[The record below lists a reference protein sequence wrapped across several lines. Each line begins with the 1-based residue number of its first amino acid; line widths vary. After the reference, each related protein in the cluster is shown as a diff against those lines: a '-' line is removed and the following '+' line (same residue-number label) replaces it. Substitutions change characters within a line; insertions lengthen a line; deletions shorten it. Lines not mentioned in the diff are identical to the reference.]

1 MPTLTFQMTQKK
13 HRAAGSHRQGWTR
26 GKWLAG
32 LGVLCLVVVLGLFGL
47 ARPVA
52 RWQTRRW
59 LQNLPGF
66 EGDFLDA
73 RLSVFPLVYGVTH
86 LKLSQPGRHSGEP
99 LLYADDLSLQLL
111 WGPLLRGHLVAR
123 AQASGVKVVLEQPP
137 PGTPARLPEF
147 SQLIPVPIL
156 LDRAQVRRG
165 EVLYVWV
172 YQEGR
177 PTMWFHAIEATLENV
192 ASRAQLAPG
201 PMTLAA
207 TGTVQR
213 SGTMSVAVEA
223 APYASP
229 LSFRGGA
236 SMEAFDVAQM
246 NGLIASQK
254 GVKLSPGLF
263 SMRMTFDSKAGIL
276 NGRVEP
282 SLQGS
287 AVIARDA
294 QLGSALTALVGR
306 ISMVLSQPADG
317 TTASGAILVR
327 DELTEPDRQLLPSME
342 KVVENGFLLG
352 LQESLR
358 RVYAGGPS
366 PSTGQAEKRPTELKT
381 GG

>member
-1 MPTLTFQMTQKK
+1 
-13 HRAAGSHRQGWTR
+13 
-26 GKWLAG
+26 
-32 LGVLCLVVVLGLFGL
+32 
-47 ARPVA
+47 
-52 RWQTRRW
+52 
-59 LQNLPGF
+59 
-66 EGDFLDA
+66 
-73 RLSVFPLVYGVTH
+73 
-86 LKLSQPGRHSGEP
+86 
-99 LLYADDLSLQLL
+99 
-111 WGPLLRGHLVAR
+111 
-123 AQASGVKVVLEQPP
+123 
-137 PGTPARLPEF
+137 
-147 SQLIPVPIL
+147 
-156 LDRAQVRRG
+156 
-165 EVLYVWV
+165 
-172 YQEGR
+172 
-177 PTMWFHAIEATLENV
+177 MWFHAIEATLENV

-201 PMTLAA
+201 LMTLAA

-236 SMEAFDVAQM
+236 SLDGFDVSQM
-246 NGLIASQK
+246 NALIASQK
-254 GVKLSPGLF
+254 GVELSPGLF

-282 SLQGS
+282 HLQGS

-294 QLGSALTALVGR
+294 QLGSALTALIGR
-306 ISMVLSQPADG
+306 ISMVFSQPADG

-366 PSTGQAEKRPTELKT
+366 TPSGQAEKKPTELRT